1 MSLVALKE
9 NPIYKVNHLKDAETI
24 EAIHVFYG
32 SSLQEDDL
40 DELFKRDPQN
50 PAFIDKN
57 TGQPIFND
65 DELQNIVEKQIP
77 VIFSEQQIH
86 YDDSIGVIK
95 LKIMAEFSNT
105 FSLEEIYLFCMKDE
119 ILNPANIYQT
129 LTQNGRL
136 PLTKVRLDQFI
147 LNVIYDENGKPIRFN
162 IPDKEVYDYD
172 DILELDINGKQF
184 SMTKVLGQKFFII
197 ANEYPFVSNPFEVD
211 EYDDFIERAS
221 RKSLTTLNSH
231 LLLNTGKIVGNNI
244 YLCLARDVY
253 TEARRKGIS
262 EKYAT
267 RLYYPFLLEKNI
279 SSLETLDEQKEKL
292 IESSERLLNENT
304 LETFQSVDLFYD
316 IYKERKT
323 ELDYRKTGIR
333 AISLKM
339 LPLYNIKIPLDV
351 IFKLLHATEM
361 SPLIKY
367 NPSQRQENIYRLYAD
382 KTAKDGRKIPYLL
395 RPTIFKLMKTIGKTR
410 SVAVYIQYNYR
421 GTDLV
426 VICNFEENGNIGI
439 SCDFDVIFPMEEID
453 ELFKGAVNPI
463 IEEVKAYLEQ
473 SGYSVALFN
482 NLLAENVEVE
492 KIDYESTIHITKP
505 IKMDEIIGCI
515 SSIFIVESKNFKKGI
530 QMRFKRVANF
540 NKMTSREAFII
551 EQVKQSD
558 GLKGAEL
565 IAALMENYGI
575 TEQEARELI
584 AKLASELQVER
595 GVRRTEIEI
604 KINPG
609 FKTTV
614 MLNAITSLITIK
626 VENINDINYLYTLP
640 IYLDSFIRLTQDKS
654 STNVPAT
661 KISLLCGADEKEE
674 VVIKDI
680 VSAAESAFLDQEV
693 PKIDGENLDYI
704 DFNEYTEGAQEEGKV
719 KNALDLF
726 FGEDDEQEDEDEN
739 EEDEEGERGGTLTKG
754 GLSSDEQSASPSSV
768 SSIDFNEGNIK
779 GLEALNAEPQ
789 DSASKSSSSPEE
801 QEPEQD
807 AKPASTASDNSMSSF
822 GSQPV
827 EAPLASTPSSS
838 TSSSSSDNEE
848 VKLVVE
854 EHKEPLAEQ
863 AEQVEEPALVAEEQQ
878 VSNLKKL
885 VKKTSV
891 KFDLVEP
898 EVKRSQ
904 QTNTVK
910 NIDGMKLSIPN
921 PFQTRMEELDPILFN
936 NPKQNGKFTSYSRSC
951 LHSARKQP
959 VILTDGEMKKIE
971 EEQPGFLEKGKA
983 NGDILRYGSKPD
995 NQFYYMCPRYWCMKT
1010 NSPIS
1015 EEDAKSGKCGK
1026 IIPRTRKEIKPG
1038 EYVFEFYDKAEHGSQ
1053 ENYIKH
1059 YPGFLEKSKHAEGLC
1074 MPCCFKN
1081 WNTPGQ
1087 MERRRQCSQREQSEQ
1102 DKTKTTGEKAEDDD
1116 VLVEERVLEKEKEP
1130 FKKAADK
1137 EDYIKGPEKVP
1148 LGSNRWG
1155 YLPMSI
1161 QKFLHEVNADC
1172 QISKTNT
1179 NVKPFHTCLLRHG
1192 VETSKNQS
1200 FIACIADAKFY
1211 AGESKVPSIKDMKEL
1226 IIQSI
1231 SLDSFATYQNG
1242 DLISIFM
1249 DASGVSVGA
1258 PVPKKYTT
1266 SKLYS
1271 KINKRS
1277 SNNNS
1282 NSSSKTEKE
1291 LLYFQNVVKAFEN
1304 FIMFLKD
1311 NEVLIDYTYLW
1322 DIICKPN
1329 PKLFPQGINLV
1340 ILEISN
1346 NDTTN
1351 NVEIICPTNH
1361 YSNEFYEARKQ
1372 TLLIIKN
1379 GDYYEPIYAYRN
1391 EETKIKVAKTFSE
1404 YDPHIS
1410 KTMRAVF
1417 KKLIK
1422 PLLKNTCVPMS
1433 SMPNI
1438 YKFKAP
1444 INLDTLI
1451 ELLNK
1456 YGYEIEN
1463 QVVNY
1468 QSKVISVVCKSP
1480 SGVSG
1485 VVPCFPS
1492 ALNPTYNYVLM
1503 TDDSMYTSYEETK
1516 TFLQNLSATSN
1527 KKIPCLPE
1535 FKVTED
1541 EMVVGFITET
1551 NQFIQID
1558 EPYPLSEAMDNIKEL
1573 NGNNYLIAENKTFLS
1588 NEVDKE
1594 RVDYIKKIKL
1604 ETNFYNVFRNT
1615 VRILLN
1621 KYENIKLRESI
1632 EDNVKNGYMI
1642 YNVKLSTIIK
1652 QLKDLVNDAIIFSG
1666 DYDYNLIGD
1675 ISTCIVLDGDKCR
1688 KNKPLCAFSTGNTC
1702 QLILPKMNLLSN
1714 LDNEVYYFGKMA
1726 DELIRYSRINSFIFQ
1741 PQSYLSFGNLGYNL
1755 REDEIIVIQSILNA
1769 EYFDGLVPAEINKYA
1784 KNNAYDIAEP
1794 SLSQNY
1800 ENRVNLNDAINPSVV
1815 AANEDRECVPTTT
1828 GKISSLLWKKCF
1840 PSNFEELMYDKT
1852 VYCGFY
1858 MLVDIINKAKGVT
1871 LTISQLKNELLEEY
1885 VKYLINYGGQII
1897 DILIEEGKKT
1907 LGDQVKARTLSFQNF
1922 IFTDGYFITNFDIW
1936 IMLEKYEIPSML
1948 ISSKTLLETKHAKNV
1963 FVINGDERSNF
1974 IFIISPG
1981 LRAENIPKY
1990 KIVQSPEKQ
1999 IFFPIPITKCED
2011 ILREAV
2017 REKISIEGYLTGYKR
2032 EKTTKYKL
2040 KNPNPKPRVKKMPK
2054 LAIVDEEDE
2063 LEAAVQKEVLG
2074 QVIAEVEEVEEVE
2087 EEAKEEEP
2095 EEVKQNINSDSSLK
2109 SRKNV
2114 TRVVIKKTKRRRKP
2128 GPVKLVIEE

>member
-9 NPIYKVNHLKDAETI
+9 NPIYKVNHLKDAGSI
-24 EAIHVFYG
+24 AAIHVFYG
-32 SSLQEDDL
+32 ASLEEEDL

-57 TGQPIFND
+57 TGLPIFND
-65 DELQNIVEKQIP
+65 DELKNILDKQIP

-105 FSLEEIYLFCMKDE
+105 FSLDEIYLFCMKDE
-119 ILNPANIYQT
+119 VLNPANIYQT

-147 LNVIYDENGKPIRFN
+147 LNIIYDENGKPIRFN

-172 DILELDINGKQF
+172 DILALDINGKQF
-184 SMTKVLGQKFFII
+184 SLTKVLGQKFFIV
-197 ANEYPFVSNPFEVD
+197 ANEYPFVSNPFEVE

-253 TEARRKGIS
+253 SEAKSKGIS
-262 EKYAT
+262 ETYTTK
-267 RLYYPFLLEKNI
+267 LYYPFLLEKNI
-279 SSLETLDEQKEKL
+279 SSLEELDDQKEKL
-292 IESSERLLNENT
+292 IESSERLLNDNT
-304 LETFQSVDLFYD
+304 LETFQSVDLFYE
-316 IYKERKT
+316 IYKERKNQ
-323 ELDYRKTGIR
+323 LDYKKTGIR
-333 AISLKM
+333 AIRVKM

-367 NPSQRQENIYRLYAD
+367 NPSQRQENIYRLFAD
-382 KTAKDGRKIPYLL
+382 KTAKDGRKIPYLS
-395 RPTIFKLMKTIGKTR
+395 RPAIFKLMKTIGKTK

-426 VICNFEENGNIGI
+426 IICNFEENGNIGI

-453 ELFKGAVNPI
+453 DLFKGAVNPI

-492 KIDYESTIHITKP
+492 KIDYESVIHITKP

-540 NKMTSREAFII
+540 NKMTSREAFVI

-614 MLNAITSLITIK
+614 TLNPITSLITIK
-626 VENINDINYLYTLP
+626 VDNINDINYLYTLP
-640 IYLDSFIRLTQDKS
+640 IYLDSFIRLTQDKN
-654 STNVPAT
+654 STRVPVGR
-661 KISLLCGADEKEE
+661 ISALCGSDEKEE
-674 VVIKDI
+674 VVINDI

-693 PKIDGENLDYI
+693 PQIDGENVDYI
-704 DFNEYTEGAQEEGKV
+704 DFNEYSEGAHEEGKV

-726 FGEDDEQEDEDEN
+726 FGDEDEESDQ
-739 EEDEEGERGGTLTKG
+739 EEEEHGGSLKG
-754 GLSSDEQSASPSSV
+754 GVSPDEKSSSSV
-768 SSIDFNEGNIK
+768 SSIDFNGTNIK
-779 GLEALNAEPQ
+779 GLEALNAESSSKSVSSFEEPVASPAV
-789 DSASKSSSSPEE
+789 SASAEESQKSL
-801 QEPEQD
+801 
-807 AKPASTASDNSMSSF
+807 SSF
-822 GSQPV
+822 GSEPEEV
-827 EAPLASTPSSS
+827 PEENVRVPTPTPTPTPSSS
-838 TSSSSSDNEE
+838 SEE

-854 EHKEPLAEQ
+854 EKKETELPPQE
-863 AEQVEEPALVAEEQQ
+863 EESVEEEVIEQKPEPEKPKEEEKP
-878 VSNLKKL
+878 KKL

-898 EVKRSQ
+898 EVKKTQ
-904 QTNTVK
+904 KQTNLVR
-910 NIDGMKLSIPN
+910 NIDGMKLSTPN

-959 VILTDGEMKKIE
+959 VILTDEEMQKIDQ
-971 EEQPGFLEKGKA
+971 EQPGFLEKGKE
-983 NGDILRYGSKPD
+983 NGDILRYGSNPD
-995 NQFYYMCPRYWCMKT
+995 NQYYYMCPRYWCMKT

-1087 MERRRQCSQREQSEQ
+1087 LARRRECAQNENKAKEEEKGKDKDASASE
-1102 DKTKTTGEKAEDDD
+1102 TT
-1116 VLVEERVLEKEKEP
+1116 VEPEKESS
-1130 FKKAADK
+1130 KKAADK

-1148 LGSNRWG
+1148 LGTNRWG

-1179 NVKPFHTCLLRHG
+1179 NIKPFHTCLLRHG
-1192 VETSKNQS
+1192 VETSRNQS

-1211 AGESKVPSIKDMKEL
+1211 GSDARIPSIKEMKEL

-1231 SLDSFATYQNG
+1231 TLDSFVTYQNG

-1249 DASGVSVGA
+1249 DDSGAFERA
-1258 PVPKKYTT
+1258 PISKKYTS
-1266 SKLYS
+1266 SKLYAKTNGS
-1271 KINKRS
+1271 RS
-1277 SNNNS
+1277 G
-1282 NSSSKTEKE
+1282 EKE
-1291 LLYFQNVVKAFEN
+1291 RLYFQNVVKAYEN

-1329 PKLFPQGINLV
+1329 SKLFPQGINLV

-1361 YSNEFYEARKQ
+1361 YSSEFYEARKQ
-1372 TLLIIKN
+1372 TLIVIKN
-1379 GDYYEPIYAYRN
+1379 GDYYEPIYSYRN
-1391 EETKIKVAKTFSE
+1391 EETKTKVAKTFSE

-1410 KTMRAVF
+1410 KTMRAIF

-1433 SMPNI
+1433 SMPNV

-1444 INLDTLI
+1444 INLNTLI

-1456 YGYEIEN
+1456 YNYEIEN
-1463 QVVNY
+1463 QIVNY

-1480 SGVSG
+1480 AGIKG

-1492 ALNPTYNYVLM
+1492 AIDPTYNYVLM
-1503 TDDSMYTSYEETK
+1503 TDDSMYTSYEETRS
-1516 TFLQNLSATSN
+1516 FLQRLSAESN

-1535 FKVTED
+1535 FKVIED

-1551 NQFIQID
+1551 NQFIQLD
-1558 EPYPLSEAMDNIKEL
+1558 EPFPLSEVTDDIKEL
-1573 NGNNYLIAENKTFLS
+1573 KGNNYLIAENNTFLS
-1588 NEVDKE
+1588 KEVDKE

-1615 VRILLN
+1615 IRILLN
-1621 KYENIKLRESI
+1621 KYENIKLRETI
-1632 EDNVKNGYMI
+1632 EDTVKNGYMI
-1642 YNVKLSTIIK
+1642 YNIKLKTIIK
-1652 QLKDLVNDAIIFSG
+1652 QLKDLVDDAIIFSD

-1675 ISTCIVLDGDKCR
+1675 ISTCVVLDGDKCR

-1702 QLILPKMNLLSN
+1702 QLILPKMNLLTN
-1714 LDNEVYYFGKMA
+1714 ADNDVYYFGKMA

-1741 PQSYLSFGNLGYNL
+1741 PQSYLSFGNLSYNL
-1755 REDEIIVIQSILNA
+1755 REDEIIVIQSLLNA
-1769 EYFDGLVPAEINKYA
+1769 EYFEGLIPAEINKYA
-1784 KNNAYDIAEP
+1784 KNNSYDIAEP

-1800 ENRVNLNDAINPSVV
+1800 ENRINLDDAINPSVV
-1815 AANEDRECVPTTT
+1815 AANEDRECVPTST
-1828 GKISSLLWKKCF
+1828 GKISSILWKKCF
-1840 PSNFEELMYDKT
+1840 PSNFDELLYDKT

-1858 MLVDIINKAKGVT
+1858 LLIDIINKAKGKN
-1871 LTISQLKNELLEEY
+1871 LSISQLKNELLEEY
-1885 VKYLINYGGQII
+1885 VKYLINYEGQII

-1907 LGDQVKARTLSFQNF
+1907 LGDQVKAGTLSFQNF
-1922 IFTDGYFITNFDIW
+1922 IFTDSYFITNFDIW

-1948 ISSKTLLETKHAKNV
+1948 ISSKTLLETKHTKNV
-1963 FVINGDERSNF
+1963 FVIYGNEKSDF
-1974 IFIISPG
+1974 LFIISPG

-1990 KIVQSPEKQ
+1990 KIVQSPEKR
-1999 IFFPIPITKCED
+1999 IVFPISITKCED
-2011 ILREAV
+2011 VLREAV
-2017 REKISIEGYLTGYKR
+2017 REKISIEGYLSGYKK

-2054 LAIVDEEDE
+2054 LAIVDEEEE
-2063 LEAAVQKEVLG
+2063 LVEVAQRPPEVLG
-2074 QVIAEVEEVEEVE
+2074 EEVEESE
-2087 EEAKEEEP
+2087 
-2095 EEVKQNINSDSSLK
+2095 QNISSESSSK

-2114 TRVVIKKTKRRRKP
+2114 SRVVIKKTKRRRKTGSP
-2128 GPVKLVIEE
+2128 KLVIEE

>member
-24 EAIHVFYG
+24 DAIHVFYG
-32 SSLQEDDL
+32 TNQDIDDL

-57 TGQPIFND
+57 TGLPIFNS
-65 DELQNIVEKQIP
+65 DELKNIVEKQIP
-77 VIFSEQQIH
+77 VFFSEQQIH

-105 FSLEEIYLFCMKDE
+105 FSLDEIYLFCMKDE

-147 LNVIYDENGKPIRFN
+147 LNVIYDKNGNPVRFD
-162 IPDKEVYDYD
+162 IPDKEIYDYD
-172 DILELDINGKQF
+172 DILALDINGKQF

-197 ANEYPFVSNPFEVD
+197 TNEYPFVSNPFEVD

-253 TEARRKGIS
+253 SEAERKGIS
-262 EKYAT
+262 EKYTT
-267 RLYYPFLLEKNI
+267 RIYYPFLWEKNI
-279 SSLETLDEQKEKL
+279 SSLETLNSQKEEL
-292 IESSERLLNENT
+292 IEASERLLNDNT
-304 LETFQSVDLFYD
+304 VETFQSVDLFYD
-316 IYKERKT
+316 IYKERKSK
-323 ELDYRKTGIR
+323 LDYRKTGIR
-333 AISLKM
+333 AIKLTI

-367 NPSQRQENIYRLYAD
+367 NPSQRQENIYRLFAD
-382 KTAKDGRKIPYLL
+382 KTAKDGRKIPHLT
-395 RPTIFKLMKTIGKTR
+395 RPVIFKLMKTIGKTR
-410 SVAVYIQYNYR
+410 SVSVYIQYRHND
-421 GTDLV
+421 TDLFMV
-426 VICNFEENGNIGI
+426 CDFEESGNINI
-439 SCDFDVIFPMEEID
+439 KCDFDTIFPIEDID
-453 ELFKGAVNPI
+453 DLFRKAFNPV
-463 IEEVKAYLEQ
+463 IEEVKNYLEQ
-473 SGYSVALFN
+473 SGYNVNLFN
-482 NLLAENVEVE
+482 SLLDENVEVE

-551 EQVKQSD
+551 EQVKQKD
-558 GLKGAEL
+558 GLKGSEL
-565 IAALMENYGI
+565 INALIENYGI

-595 GVRRTEIEI
+595 GVRRSEIEI

-614 MLNAITSLITIK
+614 TLNSITSLITIK

-640 IYLDSFIRLTQDKS
+640 IYMDSFIRLTQDKK
-654 STNVPAT
+654 STNVPLD
-661 KISLLCGADEKEE
+661 KITTLCGSDEKAE

-693 PKIDGENLDYI
+693 PVIEGENLEYI
-704 DFNEYTEGAQEEGKV
+704 DFNEYTEGAKDESKV

-726 FGEDDEQEDEDEN
+726 FGEEDEDKEGSDGS
-739 EEDEEGERGGTLTKG
+739 EEESGDSLKG
-754 GLSSDEQSASPSSV
+754 GESSEEKSSSSV
-768 SSIDFNEGNIK
+768 SSFDFNEGNIK
-779 GLEALNAEPQ
+779 GLEVLNSGSEKE
-789 DSASKSSSSPEE
+789 ASKTSSSSEE
-801 QEPEQD
+801 DVGPVVD
-807 AKPASTASDNSMSSF
+807 SDKSLSSF
-822 GSQPV
+822 GSEPE
-827 EAPLASTPSSS
+827 EAPLAPILSPTPSSS
-838 TSSSSSDNEE
+838 SSESEVQLVIEEQKEPEAVPQEEQQIE
-848 VKLVVE
+848 VKQETPLEEPVLEPVVE
-854 EHKEPLAEQ
+854 EEKP
-863 AEQVEEPALVAEEQQ
+863 
-878 VSNLKKL
+878 KKL

-898 EVKRSQ
+898 EKISKP
-904 QTNTVK
+904 QTNMVR
-910 NIDGMKLSIPN
+910 NIDGMKLSTPN

-951 LHSARKQP
+951 LHSARRQP
-959 VILTDGEMKKIE
+959 VILTDEEMQKIE
-971 EEQPGFLEKGKA
+971 DEQPGFLEKGK
-983 NGDILRYGSKPD
+983 NDGDILRYGSKPD
-995 NQFYYMCPRYWCMKT
+995 NQYYYMCPRYWCMKT

-1026 IIPRTRKEIKPG
+1026 IIPRSRKEVKPG
-1038 EYVFEFYDKAEHGSQ
+1038 EYVFEFFDKSEHGSQ

-1059 YPGFLEKSKHAEGLC
+1059 YPGFLEKDKHADGLC

-1081 WNTPGQ
+1081 WNTRGQ
-1087 MERRRQCSQREQSEQ
+1087 IERR
-1102 DKTKTTGEKAEDDD
+1102 
-1116 VLVEERVLEKEKEP
+1116 EECAQKEKEKEEEKERASEEKETDVVVESKKDSS
-1130 FKKAADK
+1130 KKAADK

-1148 LGSNRWG
+1148 LGPNRWG

-1161 QKFLHEVNADC
+1161 QKFLHEINADC

-1179 NVKPFHTCLLRHG
+1179 NIKPFHTCLLRHG

-1211 AGESKVPSIKDMKEL
+1211 GGDAKILTIKEMKDL

-1231 SLDSFATYQNG
+1231 SLDSFVTYQNG

-1249 DASGVSVGA
+1249 DDLGVSA
-1258 PVPKKYTT
+1258 SAAIPKKYTT

-1277 SNNNS
+1277 GNN
-1282 NSSSKTEKE
+1282 EKE
-1291 LLYFQNVVKAFEN
+1291 RLYFQNVVKAFEN

-1361 YSNEFYEARKQ
+1361 YSSEFYEARKQ
-1372 TLLIIKN
+1372 TLIVIKN
-1379 GDYYEPIYAYRN
+1379 GDYYEPIYSYRN
-1391 EETKIKVAKTFSE
+1391 EETKTKVAKTFSE

-1410 KTMRAVF
+1410 KTMRAIF

-1433 SMPNI
+1433 SVPNV
-1438 YKFKAP
+1438 YKFKTP
-1444 INLDTLI
+1444 INVDTLI

-1456 YGYEIEN
+1456 YGYEIEK
-1463 QVVNY
+1463 QVINY
-1468 QSKVISVVCKSP
+1468 QSKVISVVCKS
-1480 SGVSG
+1480 STGSSG

-1492 ALNPTYNYVLM
+1492 AINPTYNYVLM
-1503 TDDSMYTSYEETK
+1503 TDESMYSSYDKTK
-1516 TFLQNLSATSN
+1516 TFLQRLSIESN

-1535 FKVTED
+1535 FKVIED

-1551 NQFIQID
+1551 NQFIQLS
-1558 EPYPLSEAMDNIKEL
+1558 EPYPLSDVNDEIKEL
-1573 NGNNYLIAENKTFLS
+1573 KGNNYLIAENNTFLS
-1588 NEVDKE
+1588 KEVDKE
-1594 RVDYIKKIKL
+1594 RVEYIKKIKL

-1615 VRILLN
+1615 IRILLN
-1621 KYENIKLRESI
+1621 KYENIKLRENI
-1632 EDNVKNGYMI
+1632 EDTVKNGYML
-1642 YNVKLSTIIK
+1642 YNVKLMTIIK
-1652 QLKDLVNDAIIFSG
+1652 LLKGLIKDSIIFSD
-1666 DYDYNLIGD
+1666 DYNYNLIGD
-1675 ISTCIVLDGDKCR
+1675 ISTCIVLDGDKCN

-1702 QLILPKMNLLSN
+1702 QLILPKMNLLTNSN
-1714 LDNEVYYFGKMA
+1714 NEVYYFGKMA

-1755 REDEIIVIQSILNA
+1755 RENEIIVIQSLLNA
-1769 EYFDGLVPAEINKYA
+1769 DYFDGLIPAEINKYA
-1784 KNNAYDIAEP
+1784 KNNAYDVAEP
-1794 SLSQNY
+1794 SISQNY
-1800 ENRVNLNDAINPSVV
+1800 ENRVNLDSAINPSVE
-1815 AANEDRECVPTTT
+1815 ANEDRECVPKST
-1828 GKISSLLWKKCF
+1828 GKISSILWKKCF
-1840 PSNFEELMYDKT
+1840 PANFDELMYDKT

-1858 MLVDIINKAKGVT
+1858 MLIDIINKTKGIN
-1871 LTISQLKNELLEEY
+1871 LTIPQLKNELLEEY
-1885 VKYLINYGGQII
+1885 VKYLINYDGQII

-1907 LGDQVKARTLSFQNF
+1907 LGDQVKAATLSFQNF
-1922 IFTDGYFITNFDIW
+1922 IFTDSYFITNFDIW
-1936 IMLEKYEIPSML
+1936 LMLEKYDIPSIL
-1948 ISSKTLLETKHAKNV
+1948 ISSKTLLETKHKTNV
-1963 FVINGDERSNF
+1963 FVINGNERSDF
-1974 IFIISPG
+1974 IFIISPA

-1990 KIVQSPEKQ
+1990 KLVQSPEKK
-1999 IFFPIPITKCED
+1999 ILFPISITKCED
-2011 ILREAV
+2011 VLRQAV
-2017 REKISIEGYLTGYKR
+2017 REKTSIEDYLKGYKR

-2040 KNPNPKPRVKKMPK
+2040 KNPNPKPRVKKLPK
-2054 LAIVDEEDE
+2054 LAIVDEDE
-2063 LEAAVQKEVLG
+2063 EIVNFEPPREVLG
-2074 QVIAEVEEVEEVE
+2074 EILEEMV
-2087 EEAKEEEP
+2087 EEP
-2095 EEVKQNINSDSSLK
+2095 EQNVSSDSSAK

-2114 TRVVIKKTKRRRKP
+2114 SKVVIKKTKRRRKVAAP
-2128 GPVKLVIEE
+2128 KLVIEE

>member
-9 NPIYKVNHLKDAETI
+9 NPIYKVNHLKDAGSI
-24 EAIHVFYG
+24 AAIHVFYG
-32 SSLQEDDL
+32 TSLEEDDL

-50 PAFIDKN
+50 PAFVDKN
-57 TGQPIFND
+57 TGLPIFNS

-105 FSLEEIYLFCMKDE
+105 FSLDEIYLFCMKDE

-147 LNVIYDENGKPIRFN
+147 LNIIYDENGKPIRFN
-162 IPDKEVYDYD
+162 IPDKEIYDYD
-172 DILELDINGKQF
+172 DILALDVNGKQF
-184 SMTKVLGQKFFII
+184 SLTKVLGQKFFIVE
-197 ANEYPFVSNPFEVD
+197 NEYPFVSNPFEVE

-253 TEARRKGIS
+253 SEAKSKGIS
-262 EKYAT
+262 ETYTTK
-267 RLYYPFLLEKNI
+267 LYYPFLLEKNI
-279 SSLETLDEQKEKL
+279 SSLEELDDQKEKL
-292 IESSERLLNENT
+292 IETSERLLNDNT
-304 LETFQSVDLFYD
+304 LETFQSVDLFYE
-316 IYKERKT
+316 IYKERKNQ
-323 ELDYRKTGIR
+323 LDYKKTGIR
-333 AISLKM
+333 AIRLKM

-367 NPSQRQENIYRLYAD
+367 NPSQRQENIYRLFAD
-382 KTAKDGRKIPYLL
+382 KTAKDGRKIPYLS
-395 RPTIFKLMKTIGKTR
+395 RPAIFKLMKTIGKTK

-453 ELFKGAVNPI
+453 DLFKGAVNPI

-540 NKMTSREAFII
+540 NKMTSREAFVI

-565 IAALMENYGI
+565 IAALMENYSI
-575 TEQEARELI
+575 SEQEARELI

-595 GVRRTEIEI
+595 GVRRTDIEI

-614 MLNAITSLITIK
+614 TLNPITSLITIK

-654 STNVPAT
+654 STRVPAGR
-661 KISLLCGADEKEE
+661 ISALCGSDEKDE

-680 VSAAESAFLDQEV
+680 VSAAESAFLDQEI
-693 PKIDGENLDYI
+693 PQIDGEKLDYL
-704 DFNEYTEGAQEEGKV
+704 DFNAYTEGAQEEGKV

-726 FGEDDEQEDEDEN
+726 FGDEDEESDQEEEE
-739 EEDEEGERGGTLTKG
+739 EEDRGGSLIKG
-754 GLSSDEQSASPSSV
+754 GVSSDEKSSSSV

-779 GLEALNAEPQ
+779 GLEALNDDEPL
-789 DSASKSSSSPEE
+789 SKSESSEE
-801 QEPEQD
+801 RV
-807 AKPASTASDNSMSSF
+807 AVASADESEKSLSSF
-822 GSQPV
+822 GSEPEEALVNAPV
-827 EAPLASTPSSS
+827 PTPTPTPTPSSEEVAVVPTIVATPTPTPS
-838 TSSSSSDNEE
+838 PSSEE

-854 EHKEPLAEQ
+854 EKKEPEVVAPPQKEEAVVEQ
-863 AEQVEEPALVAEEQQ
+863 LVEEEKP
-878 VSNLKKL
+878 KKL
-885 VKKTSV
+885 VKKVSV

-898 EVKRSQ
+898 QVKASRQ
-904 QTNTVK
+904 QTNLVR
-910 NIDGMKLSIPN
+910 NIDGMKLSTPN

-959 VILTDGEMKKIE
+959 VILTDDEMQKIE
-971 EEQPGFLEKGKA
+971 EEQPGFLEKGKE
-983 NGDILRYGSKPD
+983 NGDILRYGSNPD
-995 NQFYYMCPRYWCMKT
+995 NQYYYMCPRYWCMKT

-1015 EEDAKSGKCGK
+1015 EADAKSGKCGK

-1059 YPGFLEKSKHAEGLC
+1059 YPGFLEKGKHAEGLC

-1087 MERRRQCSQREQSEQ
+1087 LERRRQCAQNE
-1102 DKTKTTGEKAEDDD
+1102 DKSKE
-1116 VLVEERVLEKEKEP
+1116 EKEKGKDKKDGQPKDDEASESETTVEP
-1130 FKKAADK
+1130 EKESSKKAADK

-1148 LGSNRWG
+1148 LGPNRWG

-1179 NVKPFHTCLLRHG
+1179 NIKPFHTCLLRRG
-1192 VETSKNQS
+1192 IENSRNQS

-1211 AGESKVPSIKDMKEL
+1211 GGDAKIPSIKEMKEL

-1231 SLDSFATYQNG
+1231 SLDSFVTYQNG

-1249 DASGVSVGA
+1249 DDSSASNSE
-1258 PVPKKYTT
+1258 PIPKKYTS
-1266 SKLYS
+1266 SKLYA
-1271 KINKRS
+1271 KTNGARS
-1277 SNNNS
+1277 G
-1282 NSSSKTEKE
+1282 EKE
-1291 LLYFQNVVKAFEN
+1291 RLYFQNVVKAFEN

-1361 YSNEFYEARKQ
+1361 YSSEFYEARKQ

-1379 GDYYEPIYAYRN
+1379 GDYYEPIYSYRN
-1391 EETKIKVAKTFSE
+1391 EETKTKVAKTFSE

-1410 KTMRAVF
+1410 KTMRAIF

-1433 SMPNI
+1433 SVPNV
-1438 YKFKAP
+1438 YKFKTP

-1451 ELLNK
+1451 TLLNK
-1456 YGYEIEN
+1456 YGYAIEK

-1468 QSKVISVVCKSP
+1468 QSKVISVVCKS
-1480 SGVSG
+1480 SAGVSG

-1492 ALNPTYNYVLM
+1492 AINPTYNYVLM
-1503 TDDSMYTSYEETK
+1503 TDDSMYTSYEETRS
-1516 TFLQNLSATSN
+1516 FLQRLSADSN
-1527 KKIPCLPE
+1527 KKVPCLPE
-1535 FKVTED
+1535 FKVIED

-1551 NQFIQID
+1551 NQFIQLD
-1558 EPYPLSEAMDNIKEL
+1558 EPFPLSEVTDDIKEL
-1573 NGNNYLIAENKTFLS
+1573 KGNNYLIAENNTFLS
-1588 NEVDKE
+1588 KEVDKE

-1615 VRILLN
+1615 IRILLN
-1621 KYENIKLRESI
+1621 KYENIKLRESV
-1632 EDNVKNGYMI
+1632 EDTVKNGYMI
-1642 YNVKLSTIIK
+1642 YNVKLRTIIK
-1652 QLKDLVNDAIIFSG
+1652 QLKDLVDDAIIFSD

-1702 QLILPKMNLLSN
+1702 QLILPKMNLLTNS
-1714 LDNEVYYFGKMA
+1714 DNEVYYFGKMA

-1755 REDEIIVIQSILNA
+1755 REDEIIVIQSLLNA
-1769 EYFDGLVPAEINKYA
+1769 EYFEGLVPAEINKYA
-1784 KNNAYDIAEP
+1784 KNNSYDIAEP

-1800 ENRVNLNDAINPSVV
+1800 ENRVNLDDAINPSVV
-1815 AANEDRECVPTTT
+1815 AANEDRECVPTST
-1828 GKISSLLWKKCF
+1828 GKISSILWKKCF

-1858 MLVDIINKAKGVT
+1858 MLIDVINKAKGT
-1871 LTISQLKNELLEEY
+1871 NLTISQLKNELLEEY
-1885 VKYLINYGGQII
+1885 VRYLINYEGQII
-1897 DILIEEGKKT
+1897 DVLIEEGKKT
-1907 LGDQVKARTLSFQNF
+1907 LGDQVKAGTLSFQNF
-1922 IFTDGYFITNFDIW
+1922 IFTDSYFITNFDIW

-1948 ISSKTLLETKHAKNV
+1948 ISSKTLLETKHTKNV
-1963 FVINGDERSNF
+1963 FVINGGERSDF
-1974 IFIISPG
+1974 LFIISPG

-1999 IFFPIPITKCED
+1999 ILFPISITKCED
-2011 ILREAV
+2011 VLREAV
-2017 REKISIEGYLTGYKR
+2017 REKISIEDYLLGYKK

-2054 LAIVDEEDE
+2054 LAIVDEEEE
-2063 LEAAVQKEVLG
+2063 LVEVAQRPLEVLG
-2074 QVIAEVEEVEEVE
+2074 EEVEE
-2087 EEAKEEEP
+2087 P
-2095 EEVKQNINSDSSLK
+2095 ERNVSSDSSAK

-2114 TRVVIKKTKRRRKP
+2114 SRVVIKKTKRRRKTGVP
-2128 GPVKLVIEE
+2128 KLVIEE